1 MATED
6 IKFFILS
13 WAVMVHFNPS
23 NGEAGPG
30 GFLGFEASLV

>member
-6 IKFFILS
+6 INVFILS
-13 WAVMVHFNPS
+13 WAVVVHFNPS
-23 NGEAGPG
+23 NGEAEAG